1 MKGQTTLE
9 FIGAFLFFIIVL
21 TSVLLTTLS
30 DIPQFN
36 DYAEITEKNLEIK
49 KTTDLILTSKGYY
62 DNGTHNGTD
71 WQNHINDTEMP
82 GLASNE
88 MYIDTAKLDVIRTIE
103 PGYYNYSNM
112 VKDLNLEYEYNFNF
126 TWYPIAETHRNFV
139 RGSPPSS
146 PSIDE
151 PLTDYYD
158 DAQNRIHYGSI
169 KLEGETRYF
178 LVTAYDGVYNTTYVS
193 DDWSFIGLPNV
204 KGVGDTVI
212 FGGREFK
219 IENIQN
225 RRNRPGA
232 AIVLRSHLK
241 EFGRNPES
249 AEGSRVK
256 INRYP
261 ILDDPGSSDHLVKM
275 EVLAW

>member
-62 DNGTHNGTD
+62 DNGTQKGTD
-71 WQNHINDTEMP
+71 WQNHLNDTKMP
-82 GLASNE
+82 GLASDE
-88 MYIDTAKLDVIRTIE
+88 MHIDSAKLDVIRTIE
-103 PGYYNYSNM
+103 PGYYNYTDM
-112 VKDLNLEYEYNFNF
+112 VNDLNLEYEYNFNF
-126 TWYPIAETHRNFV
+126 TWYPIVETHRTFV

-146 PSIDE
+146 PDIDE
-151 PLTDYYD
+151 PASDYYD
-158 DAQNRIHYGSI
+158 NAQNRIHYGSI
-169 KLEGETRYF
+169 TLEGDTRRF
-178 LVTAYDGVYNTTYVS
+178 LVTAYDGVYNTTYMS
-193 DDWSFIGLPNV
+193 DDWDFIGRPV
-204 KGVGDTVI
+204 KGVGDDIVI
-212 FGGREFK
+212 AGREFT

-225 RRNRPGA
+225 RNNRPGA
-232 AIVLRSHLK
+232 SIIISSHLK

-249 AEGSRVK
+249 ADGSRVK
-256 INRYP
+256 VNRYP
-261 ILDDPGSSDHLVKM
+261 IYDNPGSSDQLVKM